1 MFPTVENV
9 RTSLEGYVGKF
20 MGIDLS
26 YTRIECL
33 NFVFNLIKTIKMS
46 IIASLMQATILSI
59 RTSPENWYNEGPSL
73 ETSKFS

>member
-20 MGIDLS
+20 MGINIS

-33 NFVFNLIKTIKMS
+33 KFVSQFKTIKMS
-46 IIASLMQATILSI
+46 ILVNVNISVTFLSI
-59 RTSPENWYNEGPSL
+59 RTSPENWYN
-73 ETSKFS
+73 